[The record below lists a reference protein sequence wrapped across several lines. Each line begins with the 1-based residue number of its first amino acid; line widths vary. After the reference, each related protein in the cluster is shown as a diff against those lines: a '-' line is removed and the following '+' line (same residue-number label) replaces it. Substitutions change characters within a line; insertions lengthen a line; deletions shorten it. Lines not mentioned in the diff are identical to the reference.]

1 MFILRAAWRKAR
13 DKFLK
18 QIVRHFWAFSLSM
31 WKLYMKIYL
40 FAFCVSFVSIS
51 RFAFARREMFAR
63 QLAIF
68 CVFAIGWDCS
78 EHCIAINIHIN
89 LISRVN
95 LRQAS
100 GFSLLQLQNGAA
112 VLLAELSTSMN
123 LSIRLI
129 ASLCLSLAFVAFPK
143 LFRCWEAISEV
154 QDFRIRPKNCLI
166 VFPTRAFQE

>member
-1 MFILRAAWRKAR
+1 
-13 DKFLK
+13 
-18 QIVRHFWAFSLSM
+18 
-31 WKLYMKIYL
+31 
-40 FAFCVSFVSIS
+40 
-51 RFAFARREMFAR
+51 MFAR

-89 LISRVN
+89 LISWVN

-112 VLLAELSTSMN
+112 VLLAKLSTSMN

-129 ASLCLSLAFVAFPK
+129 ASLCLSLAFAAFRK
-143 LFRCWEAISEV
+143 LFRWEAISEV
-154 QDFRIRPKNCLI
+154 QDGCGQKSVWLFFMSVLSAEFPLTKPKSLDLCLSTFK
-166 VFPTRAFQE
+166 VSHRDPQARFNND